1 MAHPEY
7 AHPQQVPSSEEVER
21 LEKMIAM
28 LSDIQSKH
36 LKRPERAAIRDD
48 FTLPNAERRFVRKQH
63 DYLDCV
69 AALSPEPLALFP
81 DGSADA
87 STGPHYIFASQNP
100 HRDDDKAKQQYT
112 GLQPQ
117 LTLPQI
123 NGSLVPDCTDSSSVI
138 KFAYRLLAKED
149 REQRSNNSTF
159 QHCQDLLSLLKKFH
173 GAAKSDERS
182 HWLNLLHDLVYVRM
196 TEKLHGR
203 VIDIFEKHNFGTI
216 CMMSVDQLASQFKAT
231 SMGKWLQQSLRSTS
245 DPLTD
250 VDLIESMPFQKGGA
264 TNPQDELQHCFRKGQ
279 TQAQSTLLKQV
290 YKEMHVRHGRGTAED
305 GERAWERSPLNANG
319 DPEYVFYDEKGRSE
333 FQRLLSGVM
342 RAVKDTTTELQNAKT
357 EATNY
362 AQRTSRGTKDSTHQ
376 AMEQYHI
383 ESLQYLVDA
392 AVRAYSCLAGI
403 REDFSEILQ
412 SHCTWL
418 YATHQSGVSGIDAE
432 GTDDSR
438 LLESTAA
445 QSGWEV
451 AVSDAVSILC
461 RHQASLNH
469 IMRASRHVARFV
481 LHSSIQPLVT
491 QPDWTKRNLTTAE
504 LLSSLKGKN
513 GKPLPNEEQLALVEF
528 FDGHKTANSEDL
540 TYHAE
545 GIGICAHVLAR
556 VRDEVV
562 NHNVDHE
569 TADKSLLLPRREIT
583 DHFRKI
589 PIPMAVNKRC
599 CAVCHIMLEILEH
612 ESGHKFLYLGAHS
625 DWSAVSIPRWLP
637 KKFFNSLC
645 DQVESVLRDALRWI
659 VKEKGLARANES
671 GNSSDPNG
679 DSARFIARMTMCD
692 NGGRPRPVKPQ
703 EPEEP

>member
-28 LSDIQSKH
+28 LSDIQSKR

-48 FTLPNAERRFVRKQH
+48 FTLSKAERRFVRKQH

-81 DGSADA
+81 HGSGDA
-87 STGPHYIFASQNP
+87 STGSHYIFASQNP
-100 HRDDDKAKQQYT
+100 QRDDDKAKQQYT

-123 NGSLVPDCTDSSSVI
+123 NGSLAPDSTDSLSVI
-138 KFAYRLLAKED
+138 KFAYRLLAKEVW
-149 REQRSNNSTF
+149 EQRSNNIIF
-159 QHCQDLLSLLKKFH
+159 EYCQDLLSLLKKFH
-173 GAAKSDERS
+173 GAAKSDERF

-203 VIDIFEKHNFGTI
+203 VIDVFEKHNFGTI
-216 CMMSVDQLASQFKAT
+216 CMTSVDQLASQFKAT
-231 SMGKWLQQSLRSTS
+231 SMGEWLQQKEVPRTLKMNLNTAFGKVR
-245 DPLTD
+245 PKLIHPAEA
-250 VDLIESMPFQKGGA
+250 DLQ
-264 TNPQDELQHCFRKGQ
+264 
-279 TQAQSTLLKQV
+279 
-290 YKEMHVRHGRGTAED
+290 
-305 GERAWERSPLNANG
+305 G
-319 DPEYVFYDEKGRSE
+319 DAGSGRSE
-333 FQRLLSGVM
+333 FQKLLSGVM
-342 RAVKDTTTELQNAKT
+342 RAVKDSTTELQNAKT

-362 AQRTSRGTKDSTHQ
+362 ARRTSKGTKDSTQ
-376 AMEQYHI
+376 QTMEQYHI

-392 AVRAYSCLAGI
+392 AVRAYSCLASL

-412 SHCTWL
+412 SHYTWL
-418 YATHQSGVSGIDAE
+418 YATHQPGVSGIDAE

-438 LLESTAA
+438 LLESTAI

-451 AVSDAVSILC
+451 AVSDAVGMLC
-461 RHQASLNH
+461 RHQTSLNH
-469 IMRASRHVARFV
+469 IMHASRHVARFV
-481 LHSSIQPLVT
+481 LQNSIQPLVT
-491 QPDWTKRNLTTAE
+491 DWTKRNLMSTAE
-504 LLSSLKGKN
+504 LLASFKGNN
-513 GKPLPNEEQLALVEF
+513 GKPLPNEEQLALAEF

-545 GIGICAHVLAR
+545 GVGLCAHVLAR
-556 VRDEVV
+556 VRDEVL

-589 PIPMAVNKRC
+589 PMLMAVNKRC
-599 CAVCHIMLEILEH
+599 CAVCHIMLEILER
-612 ESGHKFLYLGAHS
+612 ESGHKFPCLGASFSSHSGSHS

-637 KKFFNSLC
+637 KKFFDSLY
-645 DQVESVLRDALRWI
+645 DQVESVLRDGLQWI

-671 GNSSDPNG
+671 SNSSDPNG
-679 DSARFIARMTMCD
+679 DSARFIARMTMRD

>member
-7 AHPQQVPSSEEVER
+7 AHPQQIPSSEEVER

-48 FTLPNAERRFVRKQH
+48 FTLSNAERRFVRKQH

-87 STGPHYIFASQNP
+87 STGSHYIFASQNP
-100 HRDDDKAKQQYT
+100 RRDDDKTKQQYT
-112 GLQPQ
+112 GLEPQ

-123 NGSLVPDCTDSSSVI
+123 NGCLAPDSTDSLSVI

-149 REQRSNNSTF
+149 WEQRSNNSTF
-159 QHCQDLLSLLKKFH
+159 QYCQDLLSLLKKFH
-173 GAAKSDERS
+173 GAGKSDERF

-203 VIDIFEKHNFGTI
+203 VIDVFEKHNFGTI
-216 CMMSVDQLASQFKAT
+216 CMTSVDQLASQFKAT

-245 DPLTD
+245 DPLTEL
-250 VDLIESMPFQKGGA
+250 DLIESMPFQKGGA
-264 TNPQDELQHCFRKGQ
+264 TNPQDELEHCFRKGQ
-279 TQAQSTLLKQV
+279 TQAQSTLLKQI
-290 YKEMHVRHGRGTAED
+290 YKEMQVRYGRGTAEE
-305 GERAWERSPLNANG
+305 GERAWERSSLNAKG

-333 FQRLLSGVM
+333 FQKLLSGVM
-342 RAVKDTTTELQNAKT
+342 RAVKDSTTELQNAKT

-362 AQRTSRGTKDSTHQ
+362 ARGTSKGTKDSTQ
-376 AMEQYHI
+376 QTMERYHI
-383 ESLQYLVDA
+383 ESLQYVVDA

-403 REDFSEILQ
+403 REEFSEILQ
-412 SHCTWL
+412 SHYTWL
-418 YATHQSGVSGIDAE
+418 YATHQPGVSGIDAE
-432 GTDDSR
+432 GTDDCR
-438 LLESTAA
+438 LLGSTAT

-451 AVSDAVSILC
+451 AVSDAVGMLC
-461 RHQASLNH
+461 RHQTSLNH
-469 IMRASRHVARFV
+469 IMHASRHVARFV
-481 LHSSIQPLVT
+481 LETSIQPLVT
-491 QPDWTKRNLTTAE
+491 DWTKRNLMSTAE
-504 LLSSLKGKN
+504 LLASFKGNN
-513 GKPLPNEEQLALVEF
+513 GKPLSNEEQLALAEF
-528 FDGHKTANSEDL
+528 FDGHNTAHSEDL

-556 VRDEVV
+556 VRDELV

-569 TADKSLLLPRREIT
+569 TVDKSLLLPRREIT
-583 DHFRKI
+583 DHFRKM

-599 CAVCHIMLEILEH
+599 CAVCHIMLEILER
-612 ESGHKFLYLGAHS
+612 ESGHKFLYSGAHS
-625 DWSAVSIPRWLP
+625 DWSAVTIPRWLP
-637 KKFFNSLC
+637 KKFFNSLY
-645 DQVESVLRDALRWI
+645 DQVESVLRDALRWT
-659 VKEKGLARANES
+659 VKQKGLARSNES

>member
-48 FTLPNAERRFVRKQH
+48 LTLSKAERRFVRKQH

-81 DGSADA
+81 DGSGDA
-87 STGPHYIFASQNP
+87 STGSHYIFASQNP

-123 NGSLVPDCTDSSSVI
+123 NGSLVPDSTDSSSVI
-138 KFAYRLLAKED
+138 KFAYRLLEKED
-149 REQRSNNSTF
+149 WEQRSNNSTF
-159 QHCQDLLSLLKKFH
+159 QYCQDLLSLLKKFH
-173 GAAKSDERS
+173 GAAKSNERF

-196 TEKLHGR
+196 TEKLHGLI
-203 VIDIFEKHNFGTI
+203 IDVFEKHNFGTI
-216 CMMSVDQLASQFKAT
+216 CMTSVDQLASQFKAT
-231 SMGKWLQQSLRSTS
+231 SMGKCLQQSLRSTS
-245 DPLTD
+245 DPITEL
-250 VDLIESMPFQKGGA
+250 DLIESMPFHKGGA
-264 TNPQDELQHCFRKGQ
+264 TNSRDELEHCFRKGQ
-279 TQAQSTLLKQV
+279 TQAQSTLLKQI
-290 YKEMHVRHGRGTAED
+290 YKEMQVRYGRGTAED

-333 FQRLLSGVM
+333 FQKLLSGVM
-342 RAVKDTTTELQNAKT
+342 RAVKDSTTELQNAKT

-362 AQRTSRGTKDSTHQ
+362 ARRTSKGTKDSTQ
-376 AMEQYHI
+376 QTMEQYHI

-392 AVRAYSCLAGI
+392 AVRAYSCLASL

-412 SHCTWL
+412 SHYTWL
-418 YATHQSGVSGIDAE
+418 YATHQPRVSGIDAE

-438 LLESTAA
+438 LLESTAI

-451 AVSDAVSILC
+451 A
-461 RHQASLNH
+461 R
-469 IMRASRHVARFV
+469 
-481 LHSSIQPLVT
+481 PLVT
-491 QPDWTKRNLTTAE
+491 DWTRRNLMFTAE
-504 LLSSLKGKN
+504 LLASFKGNN
-513 GKPLPNEEQLALVEF
+513 GKPLPNEEKIALAEF
-528 FDGHKTANSEDL
+528 FDGHKTAHSEDL

-545 GIGICAHVLAR
+545 GVGTCAHVLAR

-589 PIPMAVNKRC
+589 PIPMAINKSC
-599 CAVCHIMLEILEH
+599 CAVCHIMLEILER
-612 ESGHKFLYLGAHS
+612 ESGHKFLCLGASFSSHSGSHS

-637 KKFFNSLC
+637 KKFFNSLY
-645 DQVESVLRDALRWI
+645 DQVESVLRDGLQWI

-679 DSARFIARMTMCD
+679 DSARFIARMTMRD

>member
-36 LKRPERAAIRDD
+36 LKRPESAAIRDD
-48 FTLPNAERRFVRKQH
+48 FTLSKAERRFVRKQH
-63 DYLDCV
+63 DYLDCIAV
-69 AALSPEPLALFP
+69 LSPEPLALFP
-81 DGSADA
+81 DGSVDA
-87 STGPHYIFASQNP
+87 STGSHYIFASENP
-100 HRDDDKAKQQYT
+100 RREDKAKQQYT

-123 NGSLVPDCTDSSSVI
+123 NGSLVPDSTDSSSVI

-149 REQRSNNSTF
+149 WEQRSNNSTF
-159 QHCQDLLSLLKKFH
+159 QYCQNLLSLWKKFH
-173 GAAKSDERS
+173 GAAKSDERF

-216 CMMSVDQLASQFKAT
+216 CMTSVDQLASQFKAT

-245 DPLTD
+245 DPLTEL
-250 VDLIESMPFQKGGA
+250 DLIESMPFQKGGA
-264 TNPQDELQHCFRKGQ
+264 TNPQDELEHCFRKGQ
-279 TQAQSTLLKQV
+279 TQAQSTLLKQI
-290 YKEMHVRHGRGTAED
+290 YKEMQVRYGRGTAEE
-305 GERAWERSPLNANG
+305 GERAWERSSLNAKG

-333 FQRLLSGVM
+333 FQKLLSGVM
-342 RAVKDTTTELQNAKT
+342 RAVKDSTTELQNAKT

-362 AQRTSRGTKDSTHQ
+362 ARRTSKGTKNSTQ
-376 AMEQYHI
+376 QTMERYHI
-383 ESLQYLVDA
+383 ESLQYVVDA
-392 AVRAYSCLAGI
+392 AVRAYYCLAGI
-403 REDFSEILQ
+403 REEFSEILQ
-412 SHCTWL
+412 SHYTWL
-418 YATHQSGVSGIDAE
+418 YATHQPGVSGIDAE
-432 GTDDSR
+432 GTDDCR
-438 LLESTAA
+438 LLGSTAT

-451 AVSDAVSILC
+451 AVSDAVGMLC
-461 RHQASLNH
+461 RHQTSLNH
-469 IMRASRHVARFV
+469 IMHASRHVARFV
-481 LHSSIQPLVT
+481 LQTSIQPLVT
-491 QPDWTKRNLTTAE
+491 DWTKRNLMSTAE
-504 LLSSLKGKN
+504 LLASFKGNN
-513 GKPLPNEEQLALVEF
+513 GKPLSNEEQLALAEF
-528 FDGHKTANSEDL
+528 FDGHNTAHSEDL

-562 NHNVDHE
+562 NHNDDHE
-569 TADKSLLLPRREIT
+569 TVDKSLLLPRREIT
-583 DHFRKI
+583 DHFRKM

-599 CAVCHIMLEILEH
+599 CAGLERR
-612 ESGHKFLYLGAHS
+612 
-625 DWSAVSIPRWLP
+625 SIPRWIP
-637 KKFFNSLC
+637 KKFFNSLY
-645 DQVESVLRDALRWI
+645 DQVGSVLRDALRWT
-659 VKEKGLARANES
+659 VKEKGLARSNES

-692 NGGRPRPVKPQ
+692 KGGRPRPVKPQ